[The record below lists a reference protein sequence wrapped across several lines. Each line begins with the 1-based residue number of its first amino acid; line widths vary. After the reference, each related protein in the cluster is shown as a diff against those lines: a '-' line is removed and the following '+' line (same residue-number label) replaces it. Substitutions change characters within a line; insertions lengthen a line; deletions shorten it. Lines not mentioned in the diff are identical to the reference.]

1 MSVLR
6 ACPRAPANPQWEMS
20 LVLEAKSL
28 KLRLWTPARALM
40 SQKVGA
46 QGVLGHRER
55 CCKLSPPSLPPQSL
69 SFPSKQETYGASLV
83 SYIDRTASLCLDV
96 SGLVW
101 TEGAPAPK
109 CLRYFL
115 ASPPSWNATISMALL
130 WGQRGSLTKCTPAE
144 RGLRISLQIV
154 LSQSRAGGGR
164 LLGEQSEHVPLSP
177 PGHPVSPALQT

>member
-6 ACPRAPANPQWEMS
+6 ACPRVPANPQWEMS

-28 KLRLWTPARALM
+28 KLRLWTPARGNQ
-40 SQKVGA
+40 SSDVTKGWSP
-46 QGVLGHRER
+46 RER
-55 CCKLSPPSLPPQSL
+55 CCKLSSPSLPPQSL
-69 SFPSKQETYGASLV
+69 SFPSKQETYGANLV
-83 SYIDRTASLCLDV
+83 SYIDRTASICLDV

-109 CLRYFL
+109 SLLYFL

-164 LLGEQSEHVPLSP
+164 LLGEQSENVPPSP